1 MSAVPAPAA
10 SRLAVVAGEAAKL
23 SAFLRRDF
31 LEAWSYRMTF
41 FTDAAALA
49 LQTVVFFYIGKMVNP
64 QVLPEFGNQPV
75 SYFEYVVVGIA
86 ISMVI
91 GIGLFRAAAAF
102 RNEQL
107 MGTIEM
113 LLMTPTASSTIQLG
127 SVVYDLIYVP
137 VRSGLFFLAVALT
150 VDVSFNAGGIFLA
163 VLTLLLFIPFVWG
176 LGILYAA
183 ATLTYKVAGGGF
195 VVTILTVTSGAYFPL
210 SLFPDWLASLA
221 ELNPMTMVV
230 ETMREALLGDA
241 AWSDFSSTLV
251 VLAPASLA
259 TLSLGI
265 LAFRAAM
272 RRERRRGTLGFY

>member
-1 MSAVPAPAA
+1 MSAAHAPATG
-10 SRLAVVAGEAAKL
+10 RLAVVVAEAAKL
-23 SAFLRRDF
+23 PAFLRRDF

-41 FTDAAALA
+41 FTDALALA
-49 LQTVVFFYIGKMVNP
+49 LQTVVFFYIGKMVDP
-64 QVLPEFGNQPV
+64 QVLPEFGNEPV
-75 SYFEYVVVGIA
+75 SYFEFVVVGIA

-91 GIGLFRAAAAF
+91 GVGLFRAAAAF

-113 LLMTPTASSTIQLG
+113 LLMTPTASSTLQLG

-137 VRSGLFFLAVALT
+137 VRSTLFFLAVALT
-150 VDVSFNAGGIFLA
+150 VDVGFNAGGIFLA
-163 VLTLLLFIPFVWG
+163 ILTLLLFIPFVWG

-195 VVTILTVTSGAYFPL
+195 IVTVLTLTSGAYFPL
-210 SLFPDWLASLA
+210 ELFPDWLTTAA
-221 ELNPMTMVV
+221 ELNPMTLVV

-241 AWSDFSSTLV
+241 AWSDFLAAFA

-265 LAFRAAM
+265 AAFRAAM